1 MRLLTRSLLPSDL
14 LLGELLPL
22 SLQPRVLDLL
32 RLLTSSFLLGRGL
45 PRGLLAFGLQPLR
58 LDLLGLPK
66 GGLLAL
72 SLSLRR
78 FRFQQ
83 RCLPLC
89 ILPQCLLLQPI
100 GRGAFGR

>member
-1 MRLLTRSLLPSDL
+1 LLTRSLLPSDL

-22 SLQPRVLDLL
+22 SLQPRVLDLS
-32 RLLTSSFLLGRGL
+32 RLLTDSFLSGRGL
-45 PRGLLAFGLQPLR
+45 PRGILAFSLQPLR

-83 RCLPLC
+83 HCLPL
-89 ILPQCLLLQPI
+89 CLLLQPI